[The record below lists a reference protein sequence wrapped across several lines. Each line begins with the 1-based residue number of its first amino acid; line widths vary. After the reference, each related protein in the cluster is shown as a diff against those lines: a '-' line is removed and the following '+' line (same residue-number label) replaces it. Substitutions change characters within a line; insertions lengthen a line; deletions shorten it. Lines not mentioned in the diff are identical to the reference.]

1 MLNVQ
6 NRSESIENRFTGRI
20 LMLVDLVDKIMLYF
34 VLLTVCVELMIF
46 VYMVFMVV

>member
-1 MLNVQ
+1 
-6 NRSESIENRFTGRI
+6 
-20 LMLVDLVDKIMLYF
+20 MLVDLVDKIMLYF